1 MLSSCFNANYGDM
14 VMKAIIRANVVAEV
28 TMPKRGNVLRAN
40 SLFVF
45 PLTGLHTLLLG
56 LMNWLHMNMNFYLP
70 TIRSFFQLIFLEN
83 LSKNTKAELDS
94 QPKAKY
100 FLKQFTNI
108 RQKPNMK
115 QRNSQSLHSQ
125 VKKEIWTL

>member
-1 MLSSCFNANYGDM
+1 MLSSCFNAKYGDM

-56 LMNWLHMNMNFYLP
+56 LIIGC
-70 TIRSFFQLIFLEN
+70 T
-83 LSKNTKAELDS
+83 
-94 QPKAKY
+94 
-100 FLKQFTNI
+100 
-108 RQKPNMK
+108 
-115 QRNSQSLHSQ
+115 
-125 VKKEIWTL
+125 